1 MLAIWEGQWNPWIA
15 LWALLTGALLQIIAN
30 LANDYGD
37 FLHGAGVGNRVG
49 VSTQNKLVSL
59 NQLKQAILVVCLVTS
74 VCGLLLLKSAH
85 IPGSI
90 FILFVIIG
98 CMAIIAAITY
108 TMGPK
113 PYAYLGLGDLAVM
126 SFFGFVGVL
135 GTAYLHTKA
144 WHTAYMLPALSA
156 GSLAVAVLNLNNI
169 RDQKLDAAVGKKTL
183 VVRMGR
189 EAALYYQWVLLGLAI
204 ILLVIFTWRYYQRP
218 WQWLFL
224 VIVPRLIQNG
234 WMTKRLAPAQLDL
247 VLQRLVVSQ
256 LLFLWLFGVGLV
268 LSKYW

>member
-1 MLAIWEGQWNPWIA
+1 LAV
-15 LWALLTGALLQIIAN
+15 LTGSLLQVIAN

-37 FLHGAGVGNRVG
+37 FLHGAGVGDRVG
-49 VSTQNKLVSL
+49 ETNQNKLVSL
-59 NQLKQAILVVCLVTS
+59 KQLKQAILVVCLVTLA
-74 VCGLLLLKSAH
+74 CGLLLLHLAH
-85 IPGSI
+85 IPWI
-90 FILFVIIG
+90 TFIQFVIIG
-98 CMAIIAAITY
+98 GIAIMAAITY

-126 SFFGFVGVL
+126 LFFGFVGVL
-135 GTAYLHTKA
+135 GTAYLHTKT

-169 RDQKLDAAVGKKTL
+169 RDQKLDAVVGKKTL

-189 EAALYYQWVLLGLAI
+189 EVALYYQWVLLGLAI
-204 ILLVIFTWRYYQRP
+204 ILLLIFTWRYYQRP

-224 VIVPRLIQNG
+224 VIVPRLVQNG
-234 WMTKRLAPAQLDL
+234 LMTKRLAPAQLDL

-256 LLFLWLFGVGLV
+256 LLLLWLFGIGLV
-268 LSKYW
+268 LSK

>member
-1 MLAIWEGQWNPWIA
+1 MLAIWEGQWNAWIA
-15 LWALLTGALLQIIAN
+15 LLAVLTGSLLQVIAN

-37 FLHGAGVGNRVG
+37 FLHGAGVGDRVG
-49 VSTQNKLVSL
+49 KTTENKLVSL
-59 NQLKQAILVVCLVTS
+59 KQLKQAILVVCLVTL
-74 VCGLLLLKSAH
+74 VCGLLLLQLAH

-90 FILFVIIG
+90 FILFIIIG
-98 CMAIIAAITY
+98 GMAIIAAITY

-113 PYAYLGLGDLAVM
+113 PYAYLGLGDLAVLL
-126 SFFGFVGVL
+126 FFGFVGVL
-135 GTAYLHTKA
+135 GTAYLHTKI
-144 WHTAYMLPALSA
+144 WHAAYMLPALSA

-189 EAALYYQWVLLGLAI
+189 GAAIYYQWMLLGLAI
-204 ILLVIFTWRYYQRP
+204 ILLLIFTWRYYQRP

-256 LLFLWLFGVGLV
+256 MLLLWLFGVGLV
-268 LSKYW
+268 LSKYG